1 MTPNLTG
8 IASAGSVRQGVS
20 RAGSNRG
27 GAIRY
32 RDRVSTEPADKAN
45 ELAIR
50 ASDIEREEV
59 VGVLSEHTATGRLT
73 LDELEKRVEQAL
85 AATTRGELAKLTA
98 DLPAAAATPPRDGR
112 RKATRWV
119 LSLMG
124 GSAKR
129 GRWRLDRR
137 LTTISV
143 MGGNDLDLRYAEIDA
158 SQDITIV
165 SVAIMGGDNIYVPDS
180 VDVEMGG
187 FALMGGN
194 DERGS
199 MRAPRPGAPRIRI
212 LAYSL
217 MGGTDLWRLPDEA
230 RGLSLREARK
240 LAKRTY

>member
-1 MTPNLTG
+1 MSVEPGGN
-8 IASAGSVRQGVS
+8 AS
-20 RAGSNRG
+20 
-27 GAIRY
+27 
-32 RDRVSTEPADKAN
+32 EP
-45 ELAIR
+45 EIR
-50 ASDIEREEV
+50 ASDSERDEV
-59 VGVLSEHTATGRLT
+59 IKALSEHAAAGRLT
-73 LDELEKRVEQAL
+73 LDELEKRIESAL
-85 AATTRGELAKLTA
+85 TAATRGELAKLGA
-98 DLPAAAATPPRDGR
+98 DLPASAAPVQENR

-137 LTTISV
+137 MNTITV

-158 SQDITIV
+158 RQEVTII
-165 SVAIMGGDNIYVPDS
+165 SVAIMGGTNIYVPDS

-194 DERGS
+194 DEKGS
-199 MRAPRPGAPRIRI
+199 MRSPRPGAPRIRI

-240 LAKRTY
+240 LAKRTH